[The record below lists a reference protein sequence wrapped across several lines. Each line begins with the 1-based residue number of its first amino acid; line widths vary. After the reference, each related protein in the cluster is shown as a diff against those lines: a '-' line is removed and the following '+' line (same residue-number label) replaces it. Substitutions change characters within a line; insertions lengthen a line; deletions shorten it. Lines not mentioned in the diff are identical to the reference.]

1 MGLKEIAGIDI
12 FTDSSKTSVKDM
24 MTIMDELN
32 GKWGD
37 LTETQQLALSEGIAG
52 NIQDYCRL

>member
-52 NIQDYCRL
+52 NLFR